1 MNENLRE
8 QAKKAI
14 ERENINSWDWEHAE
28 RYCALYLER
37 ELYDMAK
44 TFVDESRAVSTAI
57 IVTYARPFS
66 VNRDRNNKRDPV
78 DQRYVDALD
87 SPNRSVHDRIIN
99 LRNKAFAHSDAEYH
113 DVKVELTEGGG
124 VSTLANDPLIPLERT
139 EVETL
144 QSNIHIFKVINEE
157 LRSDANAKLLS
168 LSQA

>member
-1 MNENLRE
+1 LNEDLRARA
-8 QAKKAI
+8 QKVI

-66 VNRDRNNKRDPV
+66 VNRDRNNKRELA
-78 DQRYVDALD
+78 DQKYVDALD
-87 SPNRSVHDRIIN
+87 SPNRTVHDRIIN
-99 LRNKAFAHSDAEYH
+99 LRNRAFAHSDAEYH
-113 DVKVELTEGGG
+113 NVKVELTEGGG
-124 VSTLANDPLIPLERT
+124 VSTLATDPLIPLERT

-144 QSNIHIFKVINEE
+144 QANIHIFKVINDK

-168 LSQA
+168 CK